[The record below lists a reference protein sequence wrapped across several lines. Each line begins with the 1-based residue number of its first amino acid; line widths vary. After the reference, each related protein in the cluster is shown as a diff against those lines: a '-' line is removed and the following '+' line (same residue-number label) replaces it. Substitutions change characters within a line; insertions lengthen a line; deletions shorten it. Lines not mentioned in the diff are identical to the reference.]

1 MPISIPQKKSTKA
14 LIDLGISRFQNFKA
28 NLLRFEIL
36 NQNGALSDFYNDISM
51 LIFGQCCIHSIR
63 NFYQGFKG
71 NEEKNWKN
79 VKIPTMG
86 VALKFQNFV
95 WLLLT
100 HYPKLKV
107 DFLYCHS
114 FARSFIYSRSLS
126 LQSLLFFP
134 KY

>member
-95 WLLLT
+95 CWLLAQYT
-100 HYPKLKV
+100 
-107 DFLYCHS
+107 
-114 FARSFIYSRSLS
+114 FILRVLVISKFYTCIFCLI
-126 LQSLLFFP
+126 LNIFYHFTVIL
-134 KY
+134 